1 MFAILYCPPCSL
13 AVLSPS
19 EVGRLSGDVLSHHV
33 GGLGAIGYLVEGDVV
48 HVAIPGRRGTQCTD
62 GNVGAHAS
70 ELVKLG
76 DKLSPCSA
84 AAGVDVVCCHQLEGV
99 YIRWVGHHTHVHYG
113 VIAGA
118 AGLGPEFEPHGIHI
132 DDVGIDRR
140 QHDIV
145 VVAIRARGGG
155 TVPVKSHVASRSM
168 VVRGGV
174 GNVRI
179 AHIGCAVV
187 QVVPATDKGVVGC
200 GVRCGG
206 LAFEGL
212 HEGECRQ
219 TAALGRHTDGGRHA
233 GVVAAANGANAK

>member
-1 MFAILYCPPCSL
+1 ML
-13 AVLSPS
+13 AVLDCPAGGFAALCPG
-19 EVGRLSGDVLSHHV
+19 EVGSLGGDVLSHHV
-33 GGLGAIGYLVEGDVV
+33 GRLGAVGHLVEGDVV
-48 HVAIPGRRGTQCTD
+48 HVAIPGRSGTQSTD
-62 GNVGAHAS
+62 GYEGAHAG

-76 DKLSPCSA
+76 GEFSPCSTA
-84 AAGVDVVCCHQLEGV
+84 ARIDVVCCHQLEGV
-99 YIRWVGHHTHVHYG
+99 YIRRVGHHTHLHHG
-113 VIAGA
+113 VVAGA
-118 AGLGPEFEPHGIHI
+118 AGLGPKSEPHGVHH
-132 DDVGIDRR
+132 DEVGVDGG
-140 QHDIV
+140 QYDII

-174 GNVRI
+174 GNIRI
-179 AHIGCAVV
+179 AHIGCGVV

-233 GVVAAANGANAK
+233 GVVATANGAHAK